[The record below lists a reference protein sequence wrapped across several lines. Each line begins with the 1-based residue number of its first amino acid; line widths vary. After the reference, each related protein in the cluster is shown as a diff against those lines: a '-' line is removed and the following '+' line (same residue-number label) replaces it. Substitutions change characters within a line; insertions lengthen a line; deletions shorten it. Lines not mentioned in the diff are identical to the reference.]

1 MFAGSR
7 LLLPVSTICV
17 TLVPKPGRKEGHA
30 VREPSLL
37 SGIAVLRRSGSRK
50 WRRPPVAARSGGA
63 GAKEEQVGRKT
74 RCRAPGSRRGGC
86 RPRGSGGVAPF
97 AWRPKPAA
105 IRHVWGGAGNGGLAA
120 GCPRPE
126 EPPPS
131 ARRRMSIGPSTKEVQ
146 YHRMAPR
153 VNRSAGWGPSGSVS
167 GNRTEIFFFSSLPS
181 LVSVTPHPSVSFLSP
196 RLSLPPGTPRP
207 PWRAPPRER
216 GEGGVER
223 SLVSTPRPARG
234 DGVCDEWGGAESR
247 GNGARPVEWM
257 IMNDTCATHRS
268 RVPRRSFGR
277 NKRRSDDIGRRERTR
292 PGFYFMFCV
301 RQSSARGCRVSFVFV
316 YFIKCV

>member
-7 LLLPVSTICV
+7 LLLPVYTNSV

-63 GAKEEQVGRKT
+63 GAKEEQVGR
-74 RCRAPGSRRGGC
+74 
-86 RPRGSGGVAPF
+86 
-97 AWRPKPAA
+97 KPAA

-167 GNRTEIFFFSSLPS
+167 GNRTEIFFSPLSPLSSLSLLILPS
-181 LVSVTPHPSVSFLSP
+181 PFSRLVCPYPQVRRGRPDG
-196 RLSLPPGTPRP
+196 LPPGGGGG
-207 PWRAPPRER
+207 
-216 GEGGVER
+216 GE
-223 SLVSTPRPARG
+223 
-234 DGVCDEWGGAESR
+234 
-247 GNGARPVEWM
+247 
-257 IMNDTCATHRS
+257 
-268 RVPRRSFGR
+268 
-277 NKRRSDDIGRRERTR
+277 
-292 PGFYFMFCV
+292 
-301 RQSSARGCRVSFVFV
+301 
-316 YFIKCV
+316 

>member
-7 LLLPVSTICV
+7 LLLPESIICV

-74 RCRAPGSRRGGC
+74 RCRAPGTRRGGC

-216 GEGGVER
+216 GEGGSRAQSREYPPACKGRWGYVTSGAGPRAVGTER
-223 SLVSTPRPARG
+223 GRWS
-234 DGVCDEWGGAESR
+234 EW
-247 GNGARPVEWM
+247 
-257 IMNDTCATHRS
+257 
-268 RVPRRSFGR
+268 
-277 NKRRSDDIGRRERTR
+277 
-292 PGFYFMFCV
+292 
-301 RQSSARGCRVSFVFV
+301 
-316 YFIKCV
+316 

>member
-7 LLLPVSTICV
+7 LLLPVLIYCV

-153 VNRSAGWGPSGSVS
+153 VNRSAG
-167 GNRTEIFFFSSLPS
+167 
-181 LVSVTPHPSVSFLSP
+181 
-196 RLSLPPGTPRP
+196 
-207 PWRAPPRER
+207 
-216 GEGGVER
+216 
-223 SLVSTPRPARG
+223 
-234 DGVCDEWGGAESR
+234 
-247 GNGARPVEWM
+247 
-257 IMNDTCATHRS
+257 
-268 RVPRRSFGR
+268 
-277 NKRRSDDIGRRERTR
+277 
-292 PGFYFMFCV
+292 
-301 RQSSARGCRVSFVFV
+301 
-316 YFIKCV
+316 

>member
-7 LLLPVSTICV
+7 LLLPVPIYFI
-17 TLVPKPGRKEGHA
+17 TLVPKPGMKEGHA

-50 WRRPPVAARSGGA
+50 KRRSPVAARSGGA

-105 IRHVWGGAGNGGLAA
+105 IRHVGEEQGTGDSLPAALDRRSHRRPPGGGWASGRPPKRSSTIAWHREWTAQLVEDRAA
-120 GCPRPE
+120 VCPGT
-126 EPPPS
+126 
-131 ARRRMSIGPSTKEVQ
+131 GP
-146 YHRMAPR
+146 RFF
-153 VNRSAGWGPSGSVS
+153 
-167 GNRTEIFFFSSLPS
+167 IFFFSSLPS

-207 PWRAPPRER
+207 PWRAPPGR
-216 GEGGVER
+216 GGRGGVER

-234 DGVCDEWGGAESR
+234 DGGMWRVGRGREPWERSEAGGVNDNERHLRHS
-247 GNGARPVEWM
+247 PV
-257 IMNDTCATHRS
+257 
-268 RVPRRSFGR
+268 
-277 NKRRSDDIGRRERTR
+277 
-292 PGFYFMFCV
+292 
-301 RQSSARGCRVSFVFV
+301 SSPTEELR
-316 YFIKCV
+316 KE